1 MKISSIEVLDIKK
14 SDEEY
19 EEKRRKGDGLFASKK
34 YSLGNIVIL
43 AGKNG
48 AGKTRLI
55 KRLENYI
62 QFLHGDKKAELYP
75 YKDDEYLHLWIE
87 IDDKETLLTR
97 DNADKI
103 ELVNYSHYDAL
114 LQSANNFTP
123 YVISNSKELLKYPDY
138 GVTAL
143 NAFLLLEDMSHGYS
157 PEFKD
162 RTKWN
167 HFVKDFLEP
176 FGIKVFIDKKTKE
189 PRFFDNLKAE
199 KAGLSPGQSYLLRM
213 AVACYCNEQ
222 NDKVIFVLD
231 EPELHLHPEAQ
242 IKLIEKIQ
250 SKFPNAQLWV
260 STHSLTLISYLS
272 GVHNDATLLYLSDG
286 NLLWPRSN
294 LKELLDGLLGTKEN
308 INSIIQLLSAPEEYA
323 CSHFAVQCMNQ
334 PSVVN
339 PLPQNPEN
347 YLLANAFQPGSVI
360 LDYGAGKC
368 RLLQEMEQ
376 EIGTERIKEIT
387 YIAFDTS
394 KKYAKCAKSV
404 MRSFGFS
411 ESNYYNN
418 INKLFEDHSGKVD
431 AIFLVNVLHE
441 ISTKEWK
448 TVFSNFK
455 KLLKDDYSSLIIV
468 ERAEL
473 TIGESPY
480 KEGFLMITR
489 NGANKLFGKN
499 NYVFTSHPKK
509 NYIVSYT
516 IPKKYLSVKDNAIL
530 KCVNSIKDDAYK
542 SIVSIK
548 NSRPTTDK
556 AKFDGGLKLAFQQ
569 SQFTNA
575 TLISDKMEKI
585 IKRRLV

>member
-1 MKISSIEVLDIKK
+1 
-14 SDEEY
+14 
-19 EEKRRKGDGLFASKK
+19 
-34 YSLGNIVIL
+34 
-43 AGKNG
+43 
-48 AGKTRLI
+48 
-55 KRLENYI
+55 
-62 QFLHGDKKAELYP
+62 
-75 YKDDEYLHLWIE
+75 
-87 IDDKETLLTR
+87 
-97 DNADKI
+97 
-103 ELVNYSHYDAL
+103 
-114 LQSANNFTP
+114 
-123 YVISNSKELLKYPDY
+123 
-138 GVTAL
+138 
-143 NAFLLLEDMSHGYS
+143 
-157 PEFKD
+157 
-162 RTKWN
+162 
-167 HFVKDFLEP
+167 
-176 FGIKVFIDKKTKE
+176 
-189 PRFFDNLKAE
+189 
-199 KAGLSPGQSYLLRM
+199 
-213 AVACYCNEQ
+213 
-222 NDKVIFVLD
+222 
-231 EPELHLHPEAQ
+231 
-242 IKLIEKIQ
+242 
-250 SKFPNAQLWV
+250 
-260 STHSLTLISYLS
+260 
-272 GVHNDATLLYLSDG
+272 
-286 NLLWPRSN
+286 
-294 LKELLDGLLGTKEN
+294 
-308 INSIIQLLSAPEEYA
+308 
-323 CSHFAVQCMNQ
+323 MNQ